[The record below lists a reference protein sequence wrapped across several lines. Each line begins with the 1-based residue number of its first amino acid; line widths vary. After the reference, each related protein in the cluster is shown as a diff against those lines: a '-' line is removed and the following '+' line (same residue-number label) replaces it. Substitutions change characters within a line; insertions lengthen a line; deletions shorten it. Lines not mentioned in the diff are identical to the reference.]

1 MGDTFKGLIK
11 SIIEKNKS
19 IIDKYKITINSIDIS
34 LINQVNAL
42 DNLYRESKS
51 DDSKRDDYESHYTNL
66 KKHMWTKI
74 LELQKNKSDKG
85 KQELFIYGE
94 IYHAIIIKYDEPTVQ
109 QVANLLNGTKH
120 LKRIE
125 KDRRARERVTEA
137 KAAAAAEAKAAAAA
151 EAAAEIQRAKD
162 MLKNS
167 KISYKIPEGNKNGGS
182 RKKPKRKKTRRKKSK
197 RKKTR
202 RKYKRRK

>member
-19 IIDKYKITINSIDIS
+19 IINKYKITINTIDIS

-42 DNLYRESKS
+42 DNLYRESKR

-66 KKHMWTKI
+66 KNHMWTKI

-85 KQELFIYGE
+85 KKELFIYGE

-125 KDRRARERVTEA
+125 KDTRARERATEA

-151 EAAAEIQRAKD
+151 EIKRAKD
-162 MLKNS
+162 MLNNENL
-167 KISYKIPEGNKNGGS
+167 SYKIPEGKKNGGS
-182 RKKPKRKKTRRKKSK
+182 RKKSKRKKTRRKKSK